1 MNGLLAG
8 VDFFSFF
15 FFFCYLKIFIVIVFV
30 EKTVYGNA
38 SDLHSFFH
46 LDISVTSADKV
57 L

>member
-8 VDFFSFF
+8 VDFFFFF